1 MHGTVNMHLCMFTV
15 SNYKFFL
22 CTYMKPSR
30 NVPGRFSS
38 IRKSSGFTLI
48 EILVVIG
55 IVAVLAAIVIVAIN
69 PARQFAQA
77 RNSQRQANV
86 AVLLNAIG
94 QRLADNKGVF
104 AGGSPNCPGL
114 NPTTDYR
121 IAKTSSSG
129 SNDIDL
135 SCLTPTYIPSAL
147 PYDPSVSGAYWTSS
161 TDYNTEYHVMLDT
174 QGRYTVSAPGALTE
188 TALGGNPP
196 AITVTR

>member
-1 MHGTVNMHLCMFTV
+1 MKKAGNV
-15 SNYKFFL
+15 S
-22 CTYMKPSR
+22 
-30 NVPGRFSS
+30 GRFSG

-104 AGGSPNCPGL
+104 AGGSPNCPALTAGV
-114 NPTTDYR
+114 DYR
-121 IAKTSSSG
+121 IAKTSGSG
-129 SNDIDL
+129 SSDIDL

-161 TDYNTEYHVMLDT
+161 ADYNTEYHVTLDA
-174 QGRYTVSAPGALTE
+174 QGRYTVSAPGALSE
-188 TALGGNPP
+188 TSLGSTPP

>member
-1 MHGTVNMHLCMFTV
+1 
-15 SNYKFFL
+15 
-22 CTYMKPSR
+22 MKSTR
-30 NVPGRFSS
+30 KVPGRFCGS
-38 IRKSSGFTLI
+38 RKSSGFTLI

-86 AVLLNAIG
+86 TVFLNAIG
-94 QRLADNKGVF
+94 QRLADNRGIF
-104 AGGSPNCPGL
+104 SGGTPNCPAL

-121 IAKTSSSG
+121 IAKVSVPG
-129 SNDIDL
+129 PNDIDL

-147 PYDPSVSGAYWTSS
+147 PYDPSVVGAYFTSS
-161 TDYNTEYHVMLDT
+161 ADYNTEYHVMLDA
-174 QGRYTVSAPGALTE
+174 QGRYTVSAPGALSE
-188 TALGGNPP
+188 TALGSNPP